1 MLVAQIRCRSQSAAR
16 RGRCGLRAITQA
28 QQKGGQAE
36 PHRGPALGG
45 RRLSSWDLCL
55 IRAQL
60 RTSGSARLLGCWPA
74 GRSTATCSARCG
86 VRGCSVPGVKRGRDL
101 SWLKDRR
108 VIVFGIGCALA
119 GFLAALLIFGKPWHL
134 PPDWGDIPTWLAVLV
149 ASVGGWIA
157 LSQLR
162 AQQRQINAEAE
173 RSGQRDELLNRQ
185 LEEAEQR
192 SRANRRRQA
201 ERVYLRVLTAVAG
214 GAAICEITNASDR
227 PIRWVKCRRLEP
239 GYEAYPD
246 AWWIGVET
254 ENAVP
259 APKPADMMA

>member
-1 MLVAQIRCRSQSAAR
+1 
-16 RGRCGLRAITQA
+16 
-28 QQKGGQAE
+28 
-36 PHRGPALGG
+36 
-45 RRLSSWDLCL
+45 
-55 IRAQL
+55 
-60 RTSGSARLLGCWPA
+60 
-74 GRSTATCSARCG
+74 
-86 VRGCSVPGVKRGRDL
+86 VKRGRDL

-119 GFLAALLIFGKPWHL
+119 GFLVALLVFGKPWHL

-162 AQQRQINAEAE
+162 AQQRQISAEAE
-173 RSGQRDELLNRQ
+173 RSGQRDELLTRQ

-214 GAAICEITNASDR
+214 GASICEISNASDR
-227 PIRWVKCRRLEP
+227 PIRWVTCRLLEP
-239 GYEAYPD
+239 GSEAYPA

-254 ENAVP
+254 ADAVP
-259 APKPADMMA
+259 APDPADMRAFTEAEAELVDLAAGIYLYLLAGQVIRAEFPRPQDDAQVTYAVRFLDDAERLWQLNQDMHLEELAPPPAPALPRPGEGPASARPTAL